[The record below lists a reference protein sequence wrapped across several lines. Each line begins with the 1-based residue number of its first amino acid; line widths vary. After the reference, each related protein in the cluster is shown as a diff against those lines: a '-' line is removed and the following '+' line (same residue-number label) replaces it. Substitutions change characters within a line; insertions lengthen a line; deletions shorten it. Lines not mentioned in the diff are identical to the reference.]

1 MANYLDGLPGGKHNS
16 DDTIT
21 SFTPKKKK
29 QRFVVISPDGFPIH
43 FKDTYSSI
51 KKAEDALNVWIKNYE
66 HQGYY
71 SSVNWGRI
79 PLNEL
84 NHYCQI
90 KQLN

>member
-1 MANYLDGLPGGKHNS
+1 M
-16 DDTIT
+16 
-21 SFTPKKKK
+21 KKEK
-29 QRFVVISPDGFPIH
+29 FVVISPDGFPIH
-43 FKDTYSSI
+43 YKDTYSSM
-51 KKAEDALNVWIKNYE
+51 KKAEEALNIWMKNYE

-84 NHYCQI
+84 NYYCQI